1 MTRRLISSG
10 SALER
15 TAGYSR
21 AVVDGDLV
29 FVAGCTGL
37 DYATNTLAEDAEAQ
51 TRQAFRN
58 IEWALQQARCSLSQV
73 VRATYYVTDRADVPA
88 ILKVCG
94 EHFRDIR
101 PASTLLVCGLVR
113 PEMKIEIEVTAR
125 IPSTDEDRN

>member
-1 MTRRLISSG
+1 MARRLISSG

-37 DYATNTLAEDAEAQ
+37 DYSNDSLAESAEAQ
-51 TRQAFRN
+51 TRQTFVN
-58 IEWALQQARCSLSQV
+58 IEWALEKAGCTLADV
-73 VRATYYVTDRADVPA
+73 VRSTLYVCDRADVPD

-94 EHFRDIR
+94 EKFGDIR
-101 PASTLLVCGLVR
+101 PASTLLICGLVR

-125 IPSTDEDRN
+125 LPSTAASS